1 MPRSRQQQEEGEE
14 REQGK
19 RVHATSPCGG
29 TGIGVVEAYDLD
41 QSVNSQFGNI
51 STRGF
56 VDTGDNVMIGGFIL
70 GSGRGNG
77 SASVVVRALGP
88 SLSAS
93 NVSNPL
99 QDPTLELHNATGA
112 IIATNDDWSSDP
124 GAAQIQTNG
133 LAPTD
138 LRESATLQTLLPGNY
153 TVIVRGKNNTTGVG
167 LVEAYNLQ

>member
-1 MPRSRQQQEEGEE
+1 
-14 REQGK
+14 
-19 RVHATSPCGG
+19 
-29 TGIGVVEAYDLD
+29 
-41 QSVNSQFGNI
+41 
-51 STRGF
+51 
-56 VDTGDNVMIGGFIL
+56 MIGGFIL
-70 GSGRGNG
+70 GAGRGNG

-112 IIATNDDWSSDP
+112 IIATNDDWSGDP
-124 GAAQIQTNG
+124 GAAQIQGSG
-133 LAPTD
+133 LAPAD

>member
-1 MPRSRQQQEEGEE
+1 MIWASKMGMARGL
-14 REQGK
+14 
-19 RVHATSPCGG
+19 AAAALAAALAG
-29 TGIGVVEAYDLD
+29 TAWAGP
-41 QSVNSQFGNI
+41 
-51 STRGF
+51 
-56 VDTGDNVMIGGFIL
+56 
-70 GSGRGNG
+70 
-77 SASVVVRALGP
+77 VVVRAMEP

-93 NVSNPL
+93 NVPNPL
-99 QDPTLELHNATGA
+99 QDPTLELHNASGA

-133 LAPTD
+133 LAPGD